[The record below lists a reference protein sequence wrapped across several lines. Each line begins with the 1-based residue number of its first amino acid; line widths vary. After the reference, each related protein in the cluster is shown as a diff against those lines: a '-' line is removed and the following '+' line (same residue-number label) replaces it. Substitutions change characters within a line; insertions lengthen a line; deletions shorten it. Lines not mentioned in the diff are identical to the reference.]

1 MRARRLRHLGLI
13 GGGDSLI
20 TATSSVIHSDPE
32 IDDDSEHKQKQQR
45 IDNDAQLESTLNNND
60 LTSENDTKA
69 VSNCLTQR
77 SRLLNDFGKQQL
89 ENRINQNVKETGMT
103 TLITDTE
110 TTNEMVAMETDDN
123 LEQSKDGDSEDSG
136 IEKME
141 TDEIV
146 EKQPIEPFLKT
157 ITDQA
162 LPIELQQRE
171 AEICLSRILDAF
183 WADHCE
189 GSVIVSET
197 ATLYRE
203 IHIDDNNL
211 MHFDDLTFQIINEII
226 SKYFNGECVGAK
238 TTPKYN
244 EYEKQLL
251 AAIENK
257 DDANK
262 NAQSTSSGGD
272 CMIPKL
278 MPHNLP
284 IQAAL
289 SHLIKSFNRCAQEED
304 RYNNTRNRNKFDTT
318 VLNSI
323 NVVRK
328 QLISSSILLL
338 DGTLKPDDIPFFEQC
353 RSVLLTLLTEDEF
366 VPSDFLELLFYESYK
381 NPETFKNIFERFLNN
396 LFLEMQCRVINKS
409 IDTTPI
415 NILWQF
421 TELTVDRTR
430 PICDLITKL
439 RNFNPIVSSG
449 IAGRQIVKTSFLG
462 PFLSLSVFSDEN
474 PKLAEDADENW
485 ESNLGDGFRMV
496 SISFLLY
503 FSTANNYKI
512 IRIRILAIGSNAK

>member
-13 GGGDSLI
+13 GGGDSSM
-20 TATSSVIHSDPE
+20 TATSSVIHLERE
-32 IDDDSEHKQKQQR
+32 IDDDSQHKQKQQR
-45 IDNDAQLESTLNNND
+45 IDNNSQLESTLNNND
-60 LTSENDTKA
+60 PTLESDTKA

-77 SRLLNDFGKQQL
+77 SRLLNDFGKQQF
-89 ENRINQNVKETGMT
+89 ENRINQNVKETGMAA
-103 TLITDTE
+103 TLITDTS
-110 TTNEMVAMETDDN
+110 NEMVAMETDDI

-136 IEKME
+136 IEKMD

-146 EKQPIEPFLKT
+146 EKQSIEPFVKT
-157 ITDQA
+157 IVTDQA
-162 LPIELQQRE
+162 LPIELQEQE

-183 WADHCE
+183 WTDHCE
-189 GSVIVSET
+189 GSIIVSET

-203 IHIDDNNL
+203 NHIDKNDRV
-211 MHFDDLTFQIINEII
+211 HFDNLTFQIINEII
-226 SKYFNGECVGAK
+226 SKYFSGECVGAK
-238 TTPKYN
+238 GTPKFN

-284 IQAAL
+284 TQAAL
-289 SHLIKSFNRCAQEED
+289 LHLIKSFNRCAQELD
-304 RYNNTRNRNKFDTT
+304 RYNNTRNRNKFELT
-318 VLNSI
+318 VLNGI
-323 NVVRK
+323 AVVRK

-338 DGTLKPDDIPFFEQC
+338 DGTLKPDDIPFFDQC
-353 RSVLLTLLTEDEF
+353 RSVLLTLLTEDE
-366 VPSDFLELLFYESYK
+366 VPSDFIELLFYESYK
-381 NPETFKNIFERFLNN
+381 SPETFKNIFEGFLNH
-396 LFLEMQCRVINKS
+396 LFLEMQCRVISKT

-415 NILWQF
+415 NILWQLA
-421 TELTVDRTR
+421 ELTVDRTR

-439 RNFNPIVSSG
+439 KNFNPIVSSG

-462 PFLSLSVFSDEN
+462 PFMSLSVFSDEN

-485 ESNLGDGFRMV
+485 ELNLGGGFRMV
-496 SISFLLY
+496 SISFS
-503 FSTANNYKI
+503 F
-512 IRIRILAIGSNAK
+512 ILAQQIITK

>member
-13 GGGDSLI
+13 GGGDSSM
-20 TATSSVIHSDPE
+20 TATSSVIHSEPE
-32 IDDDSEHKQKQQR
+32 IDEDSQHKQKQQR
-45 IDNDAQLESTLNNND
+45 IDNDPQLESTLNNND
-60 LTSENDTKA
+60 PTIDSDTKA
-69 VSNCLTQR
+69 VANCLTQR

-89 ENRINQNVKETGMT
+89 ENRINQNVKDTGMAT
-103 TLITDTE
+103 VITE
-110 TTNEMVAMETDDN
+110 TINETVAMETDDSLITWN
-123 LEQSKDGDSEDSG
+123 KDGDSEDSG

-141 TDEIV
+141 TDEIF
-146 EKQPIEPFLKT
+146 EKLPIEPFVKT
-157 ITDQA
+157 SANQA
-162 LPIELQQRE
+162 LPIELQEQE

-203 IHIDDNNL
+203 NHIDENSPVYFDNL
-211 MHFDDLTFQIINEII
+211 SFQIINEVIA
-226 SKYFNGECVGAK
+226 KYFNGECVGAK
-238 TTPKYN
+238 TTPKLN

-262 NAQSTSSGGD
+262 NAQSTSSGCD

-284 IQAAL
+284 AQAAL

-304 RYNNTRNRNKFDTT
+304 RYSNTRNRNKFELT
-318 VLNSI
+318 VLNGI
-323 NVVRK
+323 GVVRK

-338 DGTLKPDDIPFFEQC
+338 DGTLKPDDIPIFEQC
-353 RSVLLTLLTEDEF
+353 RSVLLTLLSEDE
-366 VPSDFLELLFYESYK
+366 VPSDFLELLFYESYQS
-381 NPETFKNIFERFLNN
+381 PETFKNIFERFLNH
-396 LFLEMQCRVINKS
+396 LFLEMQCRVISKT
-409 IDTTPI
+409 IDTMPI
-415 NILWQF
+415 NILWQL

-439 RNFNPIVSSG
+439 KNFNPIVSSG

-485 ESNLGDGFRMV
+485 ESNLGGGFRMV
-496 SISFLLY
+496 SRFSF
-503 FSTANNYKI
+503 FF
-512 IRIRILAIGSNAK
+512 LAHQLIQTLF